1 MDNLRK
7 ITYEPDNSLK
17 KGYLLIF
24 KDIFDEI
31 IQNKWLIYQLFKRD
45 FSAMYKQ
52 SLVGIFWAFILP
64 VVSVGT
70 FIILSRSGVFKT
82 GDINVPYPIYAI
94 LGMTFWNLFSTGLIA
109 SANSLVRAG
118 EMVIKINFSKKSLV
132 IASIAQSFVAFLI
145 QFILVIILFIVY
157 RIIPAKS
164 IIFIPLAIIPLVL
177 LTFGL
182 GFLFALLNSLIRDI
196 GNILPISMTFLMFL
210 TPILYSKPGHGLLSR
225 FSDFNPLYYLVAL
238 PRDIMLTGNLTNLK
252 GFIISGILSAAIF
265 IICLLAFHLTETRI
279 TERI

>member
-1 MDNLRK
+1 MDNLRE

-64 VVSVGT
+64 VISVGT
-70 FIILSRSGVFKT
+70 FIILRRSGVFET

-94 LGMTFWNLFSTGLIA
+94 LGMAFWNLFSTGLIA
-109 SANSLVRAG
+109 GANSLVKAG

-145 QFILVIILFIVY
+145 QFILAIILFIVY
-157 RIIPAKS
+157 QIIPAKS

-196 GNILPISMTFLMFL
+196 GNILPILMTFLMFL
-210 TPILYSKPGHGLLSR
+210 TPILYSKPSHGLLSR

-238 PRDIMLTGNLTNLK
+238 PRDIMLTGSLTNLK

>member
-1 MDNLRK
+1 MDNLRE

>member
-1 MDNLRK
+1 MDNLRE

-82 GDINVPYPIYAI
+82 GDTNVPYPIYAI

-109 SANSLVRAG
+109 STNSLVKAG

-196 GNILPISMTFLMFL
+196 GNILPILMTFLMFL
-210 TPILYSKPGHGLLSR
+210 TPILYSKPAHGLLSR
-225 FSDFNPLYYLVAL
+225 FSDFNPLYYMVAL

-252 GFIISGILSAAIF
+252 GFIISGILSVAIF